1 MKEKKHICLC
11 YRELEKVE
19 ANHKKY
25 VGSSGARLR
34 ERGQILIYKFV
45 NYGGTAE
52 IKLSS
57 LAVLARCES
66 FLLF

>member
-25 VGSSGARLR
+25 VGSSGAHLR
-34 ERGQILIYKFV
+34 ERGQILIYIFV
-45 NYGGTAE
+45 N
-52 IKLSS
+52 
-57 LAVLARCES
+57 
-66 FLLF
+66 